1 MGYSGAKLEVGV
13 LCWACAAFC
22 QDLSKTRWC
31 LLHHRG
37 WQHRAKPCPCKL
49 KAGHL
54 VPFVQLL
61 REIKSNPWSTVESS
75 AEKLTPITPALDPF
89 RAIYKHWL
97 TNPPWVAGG
106 RSRNFSPLLSHL
118 HFVQIW
124 CETGSCTCFHQVT
137 VARSGPGCVGAMGWG
152 NMAKQDT
159 GEDHNLGS
167 GERFIS
173 STPHC
178 SSFYKQSEM
187 SWCQMLSWCKSA
199 EYHRF
204 IPAGALAPVPQWEGD
219 GGKGETLFLLTA
231 PPTFL
236 LGKYLHMLTN
246 AN

>member
-1 MGYSGAKLEVGV
+1 MRCSGAKLEVGV
-13 LCWACAAFC
+13 LCWVFAASC
-22 QDLSKTRWC
+22 HHLPRWC

-37 WQHRAKPCPCKL
+37 WQHRAKPCCCKL
-49 KAGHL
+49 KAGHP
-54 VPFVQLL
+54 VPFIQLL
-61 REIKSNPWSTVESS
+61 REIKSNPWWTVKRS
-75 AEKLTPITPALDPF
+75 AEKLTLITPALDPF

-97 TNPPWVAGG
+97 SNLPCVAGG
-106 RSRNFSPLLSHL
+106 RSRGFSPLLSHL
-118 HFVQIW
+118 YFVQIW
-124 CETGSCTCFHQVT
+124 CEIGSCTSFLQ
-137 VARSGPGCVGAMGWG
+137 VARSGPGCVGVMGWG
-152 NMAKQDT
+152 NVAKQDT

-204 IPAGALAPVPQWEGD
+204 IPAGVLAPVPQWEGD
-219 GGKGETLFLLTA
+219 GGKGERLFLLTA